1 MTLNQLQYFVS
12 VASCRSFTKAAE
24 QHFLSQT
31 AITQQIRLLED
42 SLGVK
47 LISRDRRPIELT
59 DAGKVFYHEARAVLG
74 RMDEAV
80 IRTQEASAGLS
91 GMIRIG
97 YEKGYERSDLSARL
111 RVFHLAYP
119 NILFTCVRDNTD
131 RLAELLEQDKLDVI
145 FAWDSTNLR
154 QHEDTGYRIDLRS
167 PLTVALYGSH
177 PFAMRKSLRR
187 EDLKDETILYM
198 TPAGNKDSF
207 GDARFMALYEE
218 AGYQPRIALQSSD
231 CESLLIMVAAE
242 EGITILPSY
251 TIEKLNNA
259 ENLIFVPLEGENEYE
274 EIFMIWKKTRV
285 SEAVSC
291 FLKSFGE

>member
-12 VASCRSFTKAAE
+12 VASLQSFTKAAE

-31 AITQQIRLLED
+31 AITQQIRLLEE

-47 LISRDRRPIELT
+47 LIRRDKRPIELT
-59 DAGKVFYHEARAVLG
+59 DAGKVFYHEARAVLS

-80 IRTQEASAGLS
+80 TRTQEASAGLS

-111 RVFHLAYP
+111 RLFHLAYP
-119 NILFTCVRDNTD
+119 NILFTCVRENTD
-131 RLAELLEQDKLDVI
+131 RLAELLEEDKLDVI

-154 QHEDTGYRIDLRS
+154 QKEDTGFRLDLRS

-218 AGYQPRIALQSSD
+218 AGYLPRIALQSSD

-242 EGITILPSY
+242 EGITVLPSY
-251 TIEKLNNA
+251 PIEKLNNA
-259 ENLIFVPLEGENEYE
+259 ENLIFVPLEGESEYE
-274 EIFMIWKKTRV
+274 EIFMLWKKSRV

-291 FLKSFGE
+291 FLGSFGA